1 MVTDTLAN
9 VSGLQGQFLIQS
21 DDQSPGL
28 ERLSQDPTLI
38 DLLLFEMISNRQK
51 VSESFA
57 TASGRG
63 DVMGLVVLG
72 LERRKQS
79 VLNVS
84 GSVDVISLE
93 ILSNSLVQG
102 KVTERRQPQTG
113 FGRAWKKVSYL
124 KRWIGDLPERES
136 HW

>member
-1 MVTDTLAN
+1 
-9 VSGLQGQFLIQS
+9 
-21 DDQSPGL
+21 
-28 ERLSQDPTLI
+28 
-38 DLLLFEMISNRQK
+38 MIGDRQQ
-51 VSESFA
+51 VSESFTA
-57 TASGRG
+57 ASGRG

-72 LERRKQS
+72 LERRKQAI
-79 VLNVS
+79 LNVS

-124 KRWIGDLPERES
+124 KRLIGYFPDRQS

>member
-1 MVTDTLAN
+1 
-9 VSGLQGQFLIQS
+9 
-21 DDQSPGL
+21 
-28 ERLSQDPTLI
+28 
-38 DLLLFEMISNRQK
+38 MISNRQK

-113 FGRAWKKVSYL
+113 FGRA
-124 KRWIGDLPERES
+124 
-136 HW
+136 